1 MIKIAVIEDEQ
12 EIQESIHSFINQYMA
27 ENSLSYQA
35 KTFLSAESFLFSPV
49 NEYDIIFM
57 DINLPG
63 LNGFETCLKL
73 REKNVTSIIIFVTSL
88 AQYAIKGYE
97 VNAFDFIVK
106 PLNYYSFALKLRR
119 AINEIKRNIIDTLV
133 IKNKTQLNVININDI
148 YYVEVTSHTV
158 TYHTKNGEFKST
170 GTMRQIE
177 EKLSPFHF
185 ALCNQCYLVNLRY
198 ITSIEGS
205 SLKVGPYELIIS
217 RPRRKE
223 FMMNLNLYIAGHL
236 GK

>member
-1 MIKIAVIEDEQ
+1 MRPSGDVTEYYWPLTKDENAIKSVEAQ
-12 EIQESIHSFINQYMA
+12 
-27 ENSLSYQA
+27 
-35 KTFLSAESFLFSPV
+35 KRSFL
-49 NEYDIIFM
+49 
-57 DINLPG
+57 
-63 LNGFETCLKL
+63 
-73 REKNVTSIIIFVTSL
+73 NVMFCKSIS
-88 AQYAIKGYE
+88 
-97 VNAFDFIVK
+97 
-106 PLNYYSFALKLRR
+106 LNYYSFALKLRR

-223 FMMNLNLYIAGHL
+223 FMRNLNLYIAGHL